1 MSTRRRERGVTVK
14 RYPQLNAAGHSPPR
28 ELLSSI
34 DSFNCSVDVLGRWCV
49 MKALSP
55 SGESVAGIFTSRKFG
70 GRFWTFEFIVVAVA
84 LAALTPSHTAFA
96 ARRHHA
102 SAAPTEDESTSASNT
117 GLQGPYTEACVLE
130 PVTGTVIFEANDH
143 TPWPTASLAKMML
156 MLIAAEKIHDGSL
169 KLTDKVTTSRK
180 AAAMGGSQV
189 YLKEGETFSLD
200 DMMKAVVVH
209 SANDAAVA
217 VAEYIAGS
225 TDAFVVMM
233 NQKAAALGM
242 KDSHYYSVHG
252 LPPAQGQSA
261 DVASAYDQA
270 ILARA
275 LLKFPDVIR
284 WSSIDTAPFRAG
296 TFELRNTNH
305 LVRTYPGCDGLKTG
319 FYDKSGFNVVAT
331 AKRGDLRLVAVV
343 LGSQHKLTNFKEAAE
358 MLSQGFLNYEMHSVA
373 KKGMPAGQSV
383 AVTDAE
389 TASIK
394 PVWGGDAAVFVKRGD
409 PTSAIKVDYN
419 LPSSIKAPVAAG
431 QQIGTANVTVG
442 GKSVATIALLA
453 PSGVARKA
461 SLIKRLLAIF

>member
-1 MSTRRRERGVTVK
+1 
-14 RYPQLNAAGHSPPR
+14 
-28 ELLSSI
+28 
-34 DSFNCSVDVLGRWCV
+34 

-55 SGESVAGIFTSRKFG
+55 SGESVAGISASRKFR
-70 GRFWTFEFIVVAVA
+70 GRFWTFEIIAVTVA
-84 LAALTPSHTAFA
+84 LAVLTSSHTALA

-102 SAAPTEDESTSASNT
+102 SAAPAEDETTSASNT

-156 MLIAAEKIHDGSL
+156 MLIVADKIHDGSL
-169 KLTDKVTTSRK
+169 KLTDNVTTSRK

-225 TDAFVVMM
+225 TDGFVVMM

-252 LPPAQGQSA
+252 LPPARRQSA

-270 ILARA
+270 ILAREM
-275 LLKFPDVIR
+275 LKYPDVIR

-319 FYDKSGFNVVAT
+319 FYDKAGFNVVAT
-331 AKRGDLRLVAVV
+331 AKRSDLRLVAVV

-373 KKGMPAGQSV
+373 TKGMPAGQSV

-389 TASIK
+389 SASIK
-394 PVWGGDAAVFVKRGD
+394 PVWGGDAGVFVKRGD
-409 PTSAIKVDYN
+409 PSNAIKVDYN
-419 LPSSIKAPVAAG
+419 LPPSIEAPVKAG
-431 QQIGTANVTVG
+431 QQIGTANVTAG

-453 PSGVARKA
+453 PSDVAKKP
-461 SLIKRLLAIF
+461 SLIKRLLGIF

>member
-1 MSTRRRERGVTVK
+1 
-14 RYPQLNAAGHSPPR
+14 
-28 ELLSSI
+28 
-34 DSFNCSVDVLGRWCV
+34 

-55 SGESVAGIFTSRKFG
+55 SGESVAGISAGRTFSRQF
-70 GRFWTFEFIVVAVA
+70 RLIAVTVA
-84 LAALTPSHTAFA
+84 LAALTSSHIAFA

-102 SAAPTEDESTSASNT
+102 SAAPAEDESASASNT

-156 MLIAAEKIHDGSL
+156 MLITAEKIHDGSL
-169 KLTDKVTTSRK
+169 KLADNVTTSRK
-180 AAAMGGSQV
+180 AAEMGGSQV

-252 LPPAQGQSA
+252 LPPAKGQSA

-270 ILARA
+270 ILAREM
-275 LLKFPDVIR
+275 LKYPDVIR

-319 FYDKSGFNVVAT
+319 FYDKAGFNVAAT
-331 AKRGDLRLVAVV
+331 AKRAGLRLVAVV
-343 LGSQHKLTNFKEAAE
+343 LGSQHKLTNFKEASE

-373 KKGMPAGQSV
+373 KKGMPIAQSV

-389 TASIK
+389 TDSIK
-394 PVWGGDAAVFVKRGD
+394 PVWGGDASVFVKRGD
-409 PTSAIKVDYN
+409 ANNAIKVNYN
-419 LPSSIKAPVAAG
+419 LPPSIEAPVKAG
-431 QQIGTANVTVG
+431 QQIGAANVTAG

-453 PSGVARKA
+453 PSAIAKKA
-461 SLIKRLLAIF
+461 SLTKRLLGIF